1 MRAEIRCRFLAR
13 HQYRTVSVTA
23 DWNVLRVAL
32 WSELQHVCTE
42 HLTSVGKGRH
52 TRGDVHA
59 YDVDNPLLVEF
70 RNLR

>member
-1 MRAEIRCRFLAR
+1 
-13 HQYRTVSVTA
+13 VTA
-23 DWNVLRVAL
+23 DWNVLRAAL

-42 HLTSVGKGRH
+42 TPDFKVGKGRH
-52 TRGDVHA
+52 TRGDVHV

>member
-1 MRAEIRCRFLAR
+1 MRAEILCCFLAR

-42 HLTSVGKGRH
+42 HLTSRSGRE
-52 TRGDVHA
+52 GIF
-59 YDVDNPLLVEF
+59 VETSTYMT
-70 RNLR
+70 